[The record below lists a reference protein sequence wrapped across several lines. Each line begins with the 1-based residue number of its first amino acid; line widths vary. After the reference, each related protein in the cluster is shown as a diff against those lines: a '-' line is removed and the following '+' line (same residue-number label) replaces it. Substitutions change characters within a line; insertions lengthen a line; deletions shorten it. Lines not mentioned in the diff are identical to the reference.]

1 MSIQVRGARKSFRP
15 HRGDVVQALDGV
27 DLEVADGELL
37 VVVGPSG
44 SGKSTLLR
52 AVAGLETLD
61 AGTVSVAGR
70 DVTRLPPGRR
80 DVALVFQDYAL
91 FPHLNVADNIGF
103 GERAR
108 GGRRDAVS
116 AKVAAAA
123 DSLGLGKL
131 LRRYPRELSGGERQ
145 RVALARVLV
154 REPKAFLLDEPL
166 ANLDADLR
174 LRTRAELRTVQ
185 RRLGAATLYVT
196 HDQHEALALGD
207 RVAVIHTGRVEQVG
221 TPDEVYAR
229 PATGYVARLLGA
241 LPMNLLPASLAGG
254 GPAPIL
260 GVRPERLRVVA
271 GAATGARL
279 DGEVVAVEPGG
290 EESVVHVVR
299 GDVRILVRVGAAAA
313 PTVGAT
319 VGLDWDNTDSHW
331 YASYDGARVSPD
343 QSGSAA
349 ELPSP
354 AAAPPGPAAGPE
366 SGA

>member
-1 MSIQVRGARKSFRP
+1 MSIQVRGARRTFRP
-15 HRGDVVQALDGV
+15 HRGERVHALDGV

-52 AVAGLETLD
+52 AVAGLERLD
-61 AGTVSVAGR
+61 AGTVCVAGR

-91 FPHLNVADNIGF
+91 FPHLNVAENIGF

-108 GGRRDAVS
+108 GASRAVVAAKVRDA
-116 AKVAAAA
+116 AE
-123 DSLGLGKL
+123 SLGLAKL

-154 REPKAFLLDEPL
+154 REPAAFLLDEPL

-207 RVAVIHTGRVEQVG
+207 RVAVIHSGRVEQIG
-221 TPDEVYAR
+221 TPAEVYAR
-229 PATGYVARLLGA
+229 PATGYVARLLGT
-241 LPMNLLPASLAGG
+241 LPMNLLAASLVGSGPAGG
-254 GPAPIL
+254 VL
-260 GVRPERLRVVA
+260 GVRPERMRLL
-271 GAATGARL
+271 ATDAPASRL
-279 DGEVVAVEPGG
+279 LGEVVAVEPGG
-290 EESVVHVVR
+290 EESVTHVACDDTRV
-299 GDVRILVRVGAAAA
+299 LVRVPATTAPTLGDRVGIGWDDADTHWFASADGPRLDPSAYGPRLDPAATGGPPDARAGAA
-313 PTVGAT
+313 G
-319 VGLDWDNTDSHW
+319 
-331 YASYDGARVSPD
+331 
-343 QSGSAA
+343 
-349 ELPSP
+349 
-354 AAAPPGPAAGPE
+354 
-366 SGA
+366 

>member
-1 MSIQVRGARKSFRP
+1 MSLTVRGARKHFRP
-15 HRGDVVQALDGV
+15 HRGELVHALDGV

-52 AVAGLETLD
+52 AVAGLERLD
-61 AGTVSVAGR
+61 AGTIAVAGR
-70 DVTRLPPGRR
+70 DVTGLPPGQR

-91 FPHLNVADNIGF
+91 FPHLNVAENIGF

-108 GGRRDAVS
+108 GGRRDAV
-116 AKVAAAA
+116 AARVTAAA

-154 REPKAFLLDEPL
+154 REPSAFLLDEPL

-185 RRLGAATLYVT
+185 RRLGVATLYVT

-207 RVAVIHTGRVEQVG
+207 RVAVIHTGRVEQIG
-221 TPDEVYAR
+221 TPDEVYSR

-241 LPMNLLPASLAGG
+241 LPMNLLPTSLVGG
-254 GPAPIL
+254 GKAPIL
-260 GVRPERLRVVA
+260 GVRPERVRLVA
-271 GAATGARL
+271 APVGADAASGGAESGGAASGGAARL
-279 DGEVVAVEPGG
+279 SGEVVAVEPGG

-299 GDVRILVRVGAAAA
+299 SEVRILARV
-313 PTVGAT
+313 AT
-319 VGLDWDNTDSHW
+319 GTTPALGDQVGLGWDDADAHW
-331 YASYDGARVSPD
+331 FASVDGARV
-343 QSGSAA
+343 
-349 ELPSP
+349 E
-354 AAAPPGPAAGPE
+354 
-366 SGA
+366 

>member
-1 MSIQVRGARKSFRP
+1 MSLSVRGARKTFRP
-15 HRGDVVQALDGV
+15 HRGERVLALDGV

-52 AVAGLETLD
+52 AVAGLERLD

-70 DVTRLPPGRR
+70 DVTGLPAGRR

-108 GGRRDAVS
+108 GGTRAAVA
-116 AKVAAAA
+116 AKVSAAA
-123 DSLGLGKL
+123 DALELGKL

-154 REPKAFLLDEPL
+154 REPSAFLLDEPL

-185 RRLGAATLYVT
+185 RRLGVATLYVT

-207 RVAVIHTGRVEQVG
+207 RVAVIHSGRVEQIG
-221 TPDEVYAR
+221 TPAEVYAR
-229 PATGYVARLLGA
+229 PATGYVARLLGG
-241 LPMNLLPASLAGG
+241 LPMNLIPASLLGG
-254 GPAPIL
+254 GVAPVL
-260 GVRPERLRVVA
+260 GVRPERVRLVGAAAGIEPEA
-271 GAATGARL
+271 GAAGRL
-279 DGEVVAVEPGG
+279 RGQVVAVEPGG
-290 EESVVHVVR
+290 EESVAHVSTDGAR
-299 GDVRILVRVGAAAA
+299 LLVRVSAGAAPA
-313 PTVGAT
+313 VGDQ
-319 VGLDWDNTDSHW
+319 VGLDWDGADSHW
-331 YASYDGARVSPD
+331 FASPDGARV
-343 QSGSAA
+343 
-349 ELPSP
+349 E
-354 AAAPPGPAAGPE
+354 PE
-366 SGA
+366 GGGLA